1 MVRGSKGVK
10 RIVQA
15 LFIALLAA
23 LILSGC
29 KASTAPETPDAARR
43 LSCVQ
48 PSSLTGLCPAG
59 SAKVALC
66 RTDESGAVTT
76 VELVDIDADSVAAEK
91 ELDGEWALQQQSFCD
106 KRIALCDREHN
117 MWQLLSPNLADLG
130 TVKVETCDGYFSY
143 DAKSYYFLRD
153 DVLCRTELESGE
165 TTAVELDYDLRFLD
179 IAAFDASGS
188 RMLAH
193 FYLSPY
199 SSKCGSAIFD
209 PVTGEFSMLCA
220 ERYQAVFSDEEIKSG
235 FGTSGCTYERGAWQN
250 IALDIRL
257 AYELDGIVC
266 HELWH
271 ATENHILSCDYSL
284 FTVEG
289 WAQLNPQGFS
299 YYEGYD
305 YSDPDSRRWTYYS
318 GGDEGVYFADG
329 YSRTFASEDRA
340 RIMEFFMTRDDDA
353 QELIKSPAIKKKLQ
367 HMSSAVRSV
376 FDTSG
381 WESVRWERLL

>member
-1 MVRGSKGVK
+1 M
-10 RIVQA
+10 
-15 LFIALLAA
+15 
-23 LILSGC
+23 
-29 KASTAPETPDAARR
+29 
-43 LSCVQ
+43 
-48 PSSLTGLCPAG
+48 
-59 SAKVALC
+59 C

-76 VELVDIDADSVAAEK
+76 VELIDIDDDSVAAET
-91 ELDGEWALQQQSFCD
+91 ELEGEWTVQQQSLCD

-117 MWQLLSPNLADLG
+117 MWQLLSPDLADLG

-209 PVTGEFSMLCA
+209 P
-220 ERYQAVFSDEEIKSG
+220 
-235 FGTSGCTYERGAWQN
+235 
-250 IALDIRL
+250 
-257 AYELDGIVC
+257 
-266 HELWH
+266 
-271 ATENHILSCDYSL
+271 
-284 FTVEG
+284 
-289 WAQLNPQGFS
+289 
-299 YYEGYD
+299 
-305 YSDPDSRRWTYYS
+305 DSRRWTYYS
-318 GGDEGVYFADG
+318 GGDEGVYFVDG

-367 HMSSAVRSV
+367 HMSSAVRSA
-376 FDTSG
+376 FDDSG
-381 WESVRWERLL
+381 WENVRWERFL